1 MTLRLL
7 PPTLVNRIAAGE
19 VLERP
24 ASAVKEL
31 VENALDAG
39 ATKID
44 VILND
49 GGKAAITV
57 IDNGRGMTPDEM
69 TLAVERFATSKLP
82 TDDLFDI
89 RYFGFRGEA
98 LPSIASVARVTIT
111 SRTENADSAWSL
123 FIEGGEKHAPEP
135 AAAPQGTRVDVRDL
149 FFAVPARLKF
159 LKSTQTE
166 TGYIQE
172 IIEKLALANPSVAFT
187 LSDEKKKRLDLKPVS
202 ESDEIKRVAQIVGE
216 DFVDNAL
223 PVNAGRDGVV
233 LKGFVG
239 LPTLNKATAAAQ
251 YFFVNSRPVRDKVLL
266 GAIKAAYHELLAADR
281 FPALVLFLQIP
292 PEDVDVNVHPTKAEV
307 RFRDAQGI
315 RGMIVSAVRQT
326 LMSSG
331 FRTSTT
337 LAAQALD
344 ASVPEPS
351 FIPMRPAVPVSGF
364 RQAPAYR
371 PAAQKSYSF
380 NETRALFKANEA
392 FSAFSA
398 PAAAELPDDAVESSP
413 AAVDADAFPPLGL
426 ARAQLHKTYIVSQ
439 TEDGIVI
446 VDQHAAHERLTY
458 EKIKKNMESGDAAA
472 QYLLL
477 PEIAELPPEKRD
489 AVLKQK
495 AELEKAGFLF
505 EPFGDGALVIRATPA
520 VLGETDA
527 KALMNDIAD
536 TIMEF
541 GDSLALKERVK
552 KIAATMACH
561 GSVRAGRILDVSEMN
576 ALLRQMESVPYSGQ
590 CIHGRPTYIELK
602 LKDIER
608 LFGRRE

>member
-351 FIPMRPAVPVSGF
+351 FIPMRPAVPVAGF

-398 PAAAELPDDAVESSP
+398 PAAAELPDDTVESSP
-413 AAVDADAFPPLGL
+413 AVDADAFPPLGL

>member
-31 VENALDAG
+31 IENALDAG

-123 FIEGGEKHAPEP
+123 FIEGGKKHAPEP

-351 FIPMRPAVPVSGF
+351 FIPMRPAVPVAGF

-398 PAAAELPDDAVESSP
+398 PAAAELPDDTVESSP
-413 AAVDADAFPPLGL
+413 AVDADAFPPLGL

-552 KIAATMACH
+552 KIAATMVCH

>member
-187 LSDEKKKRLDLKPVS
+187 LSDERKKRLDLKPVS

-239 LPTLNKATAAAQ
+239 LPTLNKATAASQ

-351 FIPMRPAVPVSGF
+351 FIPMRPAVPASAF

-371 PAAQKSYSF
+371 PSVQKNYSF

-398 PAAAELPDDAVESSP
+398 PVAAELPDNAVESLP
-413 AAVDADAFPPLGL
+413 AVDADAFPPLGL

>member
-202 ESDEIKRVAQIVGE
+202 ESDEIKRVAQIVGD

-239 LPTLNKATAAAQ
+239 LPTLNKATAASQ

-337 LAAQALD
+337 LATQALD

-398 PAAAELPDDAVESSP
+398 PVAAEPPDDAVESSP

-489 AVLKQK
+489 AVLSQK

-608 LFGRRE
+608 LFGRRD